1 MKKCIFHI
9 PNSLEGNY
17 GSHVR
22 PQKMMQ
28 AFKDI
33 GYDVDVV
40 MGYGK
45 ERKQSI
51 KKIKKNIRAGMKYDF
66 MYSESSTMPT
76 LLTEKNHLPLYPLLD
91 FSFFRFC
98 KKNGIRIGLFYR
110 DIHWKFPVYKEG
122 VRGWKREFAI
132 LMYRYDLLCYSHL
145 LDVFYLPNKKMLDY
159 VDNKRLKERFSIL
172 PPALDKNSFCMQ
184 GESLKN
190 GGEDIHIFYVG
201 GIGSGYQF
209 HILLEIINKLPN
221 YRLTIC
227 CRERDWKMVCSDYEK
242 LLNDRI
248 EIVHKSG
255 ADLEYYFD
263 RADICSV
270 FLKNSLY
277 MEFAMSIKLFEYME
291 NGKPIIATKGT
302 ANGEFVEKH
311 EIGWSIEYDKDKL
324 EQLLLTIS
332 ENPQLIDEKRRNIEK
347 IVPYHTWQA
356 RASKVMT
363 DLTN

>member
-110 DIHWKFPVYKEG
+110 DIYWKFQIYKES
-122 VRGWKREFAI
+122 VRG
-132 LMYRYDLLCYSHL
+132 
-145 LDVFYLPNKKMLDY
+145 
-159 VDNKRLKERFSIL
+159 
-172 PPALDKNSFCMQ
+172 
-184 GESLKN
+184 
-190 GGEDIHIFYVG
+190 
-201 GIGSGYQF
+201 
-209 HILLEIINKLPN
+209 
-221 YRLTIC
+221 
-227 CRERDWKMVCSDYEK
+227 
-242 LLNDRI
+242 
-248 EIVHKSG
+248 
-255 ADLEYYFD
+255 
-263 RADICSV
+263 
-270 FLKNSLY
+270 
-277 MEFAMSIKLFEYME
+277 
-291 NGKPIIATKGT
+291 
-302 ANGEFVEKH
+302 
-311 EIGWSIEYDKDKL
+311 
-324 EQLLLTIS
+324 
-332 ENPQLIDEKRRNIEK
+332 
-347 IVPYHTWQA
+347 
-356 RASKVMT
+356 
-363 DLTN
+363 

>member
-110 DIHWKFPVYKEG
+110 DIYWKFPIYKES
-122 VRGWKREFAI
+122 VRGWKRVFAI
-132 LMYRYDLLCYSHL
+132 IMYQYDLICYARL

-159 VDNKRLKERFSIL
+159 IDNIKLKNMFSTL
-172 PPALDKNSFCMQ
+172 PPALDKNSFCMDNK
-184 GESLKN
+184 SLHNSAKK
-190 GGEDIHIFYVG
+190 IHIFYVG
-201 GIGSGYQF
+201 GIGPEYRF
-209 HILLEIINKLPN
+209 HILLEIVRKLPN
-221 YRLTIC
+221 YRLTVC
-227 CRERDWKMVCSDYEK
+227 CREREWKIVSNEYEK
-242 LLNDRI
+242 YLNDRI
-248 EIVHKSG
+248 EIIHKSG
-255 ADLEYYFD
+255 SELEAYFKE
-263 RADICSV
+263 ADICSA
-270 FLKNSLY
+270 FFKGSLY
-277 MEFAMSIKLFEYME
+277 RQFAMPIKLFEYME
-291 NGKPIIATKGT
+291 KDKPIIATKGT
-302 ANGEFVEKH
+302 AVGEFVQEH

-332 ENPQLIDEKRRNIEK
+332 ENPQLIDEKKRNIEK
-347 IVPYHTWQA
+347 IAPSHTWQA

-363 DLTN
+363 DLMN